1 MGHPLHPVLQYIH
14 VPCEYLLTVYN
25 SLPWPTASVTWPIV
39 NPNSLPS
46 FFSYYPLRPGLFL
59 SASQTGRSHS
69 CLCTCTSL
77 LPGASAW
84 HTQTS
89 HQSGLSLHI
98 SLSERPPWEAREV
111 KRLPFSVSL
120 SFYFAELSSC
130 CYLSSSEITFSKI
143 YLFTGLLIVFPH

>member
-1 MGHPLHPVLQYIH
+1 MNGSSVAPGSPVHTRALRIFAHSVQ
-14 VPCEYLLTVYN
+14 LLALAY
-25 SLPWPTASVTWPIV
+25 SLRDLAHRQPQ
-39 NPNSLPS
+39 LPS

-111 KRLPFSVSL
+111 KKLPFSVSL